1 LKKVD
6 KKLTKVE
13 KVEKK
18 LKKVNFLRNAFSRLF
33 VDGAEFELLAA
44 LTAAQVLKSDQS
56 T

>member
-1 LKKVD
+1 L
-6 KKLTKVE
+6 
-13 KVEKK
+13 KK
-18 LKKVNFLRNAFSRLF
+18 LKKVEKSRKKLKKVKFLRNAFSSFF